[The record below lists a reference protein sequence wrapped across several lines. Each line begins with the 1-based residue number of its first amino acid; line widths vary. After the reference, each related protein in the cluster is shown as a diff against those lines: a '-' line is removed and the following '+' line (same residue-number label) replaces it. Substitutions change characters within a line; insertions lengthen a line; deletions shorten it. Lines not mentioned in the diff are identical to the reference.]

1 MIILGAVSTNAV
13 FRQRLLIVMVAVLLT
28 NFPPS
33 HEPLYLR
40 NPPRINYSGLTTH
53 FSQPFIETYSQFRSM
68 KFKPSPKLLILST
81 FTFILLLGCN
91 PVSQEDPELRSGG
104 YPRC

>member
-33 HEPLYLR
+33 YEPLYLR
-40 NPPRINYSGLTTH
+40 NPEDKLLGLTTH
-53 FSQPFIETYSQFRSM
+53 FSNP
-68 KFKPSPKLLILST
+68 LLRPIL
-81 FTFILLLGCN
+81 N
-91 PVSQEDPELRSGG
+91 SGV
-104 YPRC
+104 